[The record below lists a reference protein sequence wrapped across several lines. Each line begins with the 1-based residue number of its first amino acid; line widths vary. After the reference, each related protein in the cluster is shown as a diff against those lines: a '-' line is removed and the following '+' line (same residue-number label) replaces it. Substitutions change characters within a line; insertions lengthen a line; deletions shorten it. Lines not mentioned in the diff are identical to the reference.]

1 MTPEHPE
8 TPPADRSVNASAPPP
23 WSLAGKA
30 AVVAAVALGLAAL
43 LFLAWE
49 GAKVLLLAFA
59 GVLVGVLLRAVST
72 WLRDRL
78 GSSYR
83 VAYAVTLVLIVV
95 LLVVSVLYLAPRIDR
110 QVGQL
115 AEDLPQALDRL
126 DERMESYGW
135 YRWLEGVTPSPEEM
149 ASNAANASADT
160 AEGGSQGAGE
170 SGEGES
176 DDSGGNSLFQGAL
189 RWLKIGVGGIVN
201 AVVILFVG
209 LYFGAQPHLY
219 RRGFLRLVPLARR
232 ERADEVLD
240 ATHRALEHWL
250 LGKLIAMVIIGVAST
265 IGLMILGIPLALTF
279 GILAGLLSFIP
290 NFGPVLSALPP
301 MLLALA
307 TSPQKALWVAV
318 LYMGI
323 QAVESYL
330 ITPMIQHRAV
340 DLPPVAII
348 LAQIFLGV
356 LFGFLGLLVATPLM
370 AVVLVLVQK
379 LYVEDALGDDLDEP
393 PEGSDLAAAEG

>member
-8 TPPADRSVNASAPPP
+8 TPPAGRPGNETSEPLGNVAR
-23 WSLAGKA
+23 KA
-30 AVVAAVALGLAAL
+30 AIVSAVALGFAAL

-59 GVLVGVLLRAVST
+59 GLLLGVLLRAVSS
-72 WLRDRL
+72 WLRDRM

-83 VAYAVTLVLIVV
+83 VAYALTLTLVVV
-95 LLVVSVLYLAPRIDR
+95 LLAVSVLYLAPRIDR
-110 QVGQL
+110 QAGQL
-115 AEDLPQALDRL
+115 AEQLPQALDRL
-126 DERMESYGW
+126 DDRMETYGW

-149 ASNAANASADT
+149 ASDAANASAD
-160 AEGGSQGAGE
+160 AGGGDSGESADAGE
-170 SGEGES
+170 PDGRSI
-176 DDSGGNSLFQGAL
+176 FQGAL
-189 RWLKIGVGGIVN
+189 RWLRIGVGGIVN

-209 LYFGAQPHLY
+209 LYFGAQPRLY
-219 RRGFLRLVPLARR
+219 RRGVLRLVPLARR
-232 ERADEVLD
+232 GRADEVLD
-240 ATHRALEHWL
+240 ATHDALEHWL

-307 TSPQKALWVAV
+307 TDPQKALWVAV

-330 ITPMIQHRAV
+330 ITPMIQQRAV

-379 LYVEDALGDDLDEP
+379 LYVEGALGDDLDEP
-393 PEGSDLAAAEG
+393 PEGSDLAAQER